1 MEYIVIETHRTEF
14 PNPIILKQNEKVII
28 EDDPDQGTDKND
40 WINWIFCAKMDGS
53 NKSYVPEQIIKR
65 ENNNG
70 TVIEN
75 YSANEL
81 DINVGT
87 IVEGIKE

>member
-1 MEYIVIETHRTEF
+1 
-14 PNPIILKQNEKVII
+14 
-28 EDDPDQGTDKND
+28 
-40 WINWIFCAKMDGS
+40 MDGS
-53 NKSYVPEQIIKR
+53 NKGYVPEQIIKR
-65 ENNNG
+65 ENNYG
-70 TVIEN
+70 IVIEN